1 MWWFCCF
8 LVFEIKTPIFRL
20 RLSAVLCCGWCTKDS
35 LLGWQ
40 EEEDGAWRT
49 TPRPS
54 IPLSGSWWSV
64 VKIITITTTMMMM
77 VIIWS
82 SQPHSSNPAH
92 DGQGGTST
100 RIHVRPLPL
109 LLLPLFGSCWSSRG
123 WRWRWSEWPKTSIP
137 SYITQYQ
144 DHDGKEDWRRNLDH
158 RDQQKGWRSTTRKG
172 DGAKVNI

>member
-82 SQPHSSNPAH
+82 SQPRSSNLAH
-92 DGQGGTST
+92 DGQGGSASMADLSLFS
-100 RIHVRPLPL
+100 RPYNIWMIS
-109 LLLPLFGSCWSSRG
+109 GSCWSGRC
-123 WRWRWSEWPKTSIP
+123 WRWRWSEWPNTSTP
-137 SYITQYQ
+137 SY
-144 DHDGKEDWRRNLDH
+144 D
-158 RDQQKGWRSTTRKG
+158 QKGW
-172 DGAKVNI
+172 